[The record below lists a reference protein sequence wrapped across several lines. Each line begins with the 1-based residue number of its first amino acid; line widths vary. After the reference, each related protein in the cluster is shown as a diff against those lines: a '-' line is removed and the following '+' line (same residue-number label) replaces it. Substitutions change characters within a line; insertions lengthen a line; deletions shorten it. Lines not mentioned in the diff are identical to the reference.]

1 MLLTRTGY
9 DWAAEMPNWPY
20 SLLPQHLVE
29 PAESM
34 AQVCLSPASTAA
46 KKPDTKV
53 GDDFEVVE
61 PSPSCP

>member
-1 MLLTRTGY
+1 
-9 DWAAEMPNWPY
+9 MPNWPY